1 LILFYSISF
10 FFAHQHKFS
19 SRCEYNQAPI
29 EVGKSV
35 KTFTKC
41 KDICRTENQCR
52 FYLYHFESQECFVY
66 DSDKLSCNVTFDRFD
81 TDVKR
86 CHDATITTNSDSTPS
101 QSFNDTVREVNL
113 KTIQSFETNSTL
125 SKINSISTL
134 EIINASTPNDGIEL
148 QEINATT
155 SGIRELE
162 ATTPGITESENNTTT
177 GIKFQEISS
186 TTTKGIYGLD
196 TTTTT
201 AYMDLNTTISEIP
214 GIDTSTTTTTITTI
228 AIPGIDTSTTT
239 TGMPILD
246 LSTTTITTTTGSYDI
261 TTPWDGSSS
270 WKPQLNMSE

>member
-1 LILFYSISF
+1 
-10 FFAHQHKFS
+10 
-19 SRCEYNQAPI
+19 
-29 EVGKSV
+29 V

-66 DSDKLSCNVTFDRFD
+66 DSDKLSCSVTFDRFD

-86 CHDATITTNSDSTPS
+86 CHDATITTNSDPEGSSTTPS
-101 QSFNDTVREVNL
+101 QSFNDTVREVDL
-113 KTIQSFETNSTL
+113 KTIQ
-125 SKINSISTL
+125 
-134 EIINASTPNDGIEL
+134 
-148 QEINATT
+148 TT
-155 SGIRELE
+155 SGIRELD
-162 ATTPGITESENNTTT
+162 ATTPGITE
-177 GIKFQEISS
+177 FEISS
-186 TTTKGIYGLD
+186 TTTIGIYGLD

-201 AYMDLNTTISEIP
+201 AAIPGFDTNTTVYTDLNTTISEIP
-214 GIDTSTTTTTITTI
+214 GINTSTTTTIAIPGIDTNTTTTTI

-246 LSTTTITTTTGSYDI
+246 LSTRTTTTGSNDI